1 MIKTVASVLLLGLIL
16 APVSAQSKKHPGVP
30 TLQPGSQ
37 DFSEW
42 DEERDGPLPHWPIPP
57 RAPRPGPRSV
67 IPYSISAG
75 AGRGPVG
82 TASEIKPMHV
92 PSGPIVSQREFG
104 PTDGILFRFAT
115 GAWPQVVTDC
125 VAGITGDPTRSDK
138 AYVVVASSS
147 VEAIATTFFTNAGAD
162 MSKVVFMHMPSD
174 AIWLT
179 DYGPNFILQD
189 GAPALVDSNYYILS
203 RTKDNFVPTQVGEDN
218 LQIPVYAMG
227 MGTSARGN
235 LLVGS
240 DGVAYASDVIEEYN
254 PDFTVQYIAD
264 LYQEYLGIDTLH
276 LFPALPTT
284 VDLTGHID
292 MWMNLVDDQNVV
304 ISQFAPGSNATAI
317 AITDNAAIY
326 MANLGFNVFRVP
338 DSVGPHPGWP
348 GADIHF
354 TYTNGFRINDR
365 LFIIKYGDGDPARIA
380 DDQAALAVYQ
390 AAAPT
395 CQIIQIDCY
404 DIIWAAGAM
413 HCITMNVPRRDE
425 SIPAVHL
432 ESPDGGELLVSGT
445 TYEIEWSAI
454 DDVAVTG
461 IDLRYSTD
469 GGASFPY
476 LIASGLAND
485 GREPWTVPTL
495 PGVVD
500 RVVLQVDAHDG
511 TGNRGRD
518 WSDSLLEIRVANQK
532 VYDFSTGGGVDKW
545 GWGVSTDSWSD
556 LDGVRRPAAVNQ
568 TIDSVDPLAYS
579 KISISDATGGDTDTN
594 RYSSS
599 LPPVGEESTHI
610 FEFDITENPAT
621 ILDIALHWEGY
632 GDACGQTELYVWNAA
647 GQNWSDGAG
656 TLGENMYVENFAG
669 NRDGVLEGNIRKDF
683 ADYIE
688 SNGRLTLLVYTE
700 YVRKRAFHDYISV
713 TVTRDGP

>member
-1 MIKTVASVLLLGLIL
+1 MIKTFASALLLGLVL
-16 APVSAQSKKHPGVP
+16 APVSAQSRQQSGGP

-37 DFSEW
+37 DFAEW

-57 RAPRPGPRSV
+57 RAPRAVSRSL

-75 AGRGPVG
+75 AGRGPVAPG
-82 TASEIKPMHV
+82 SEINPMHA

-104 PTDGILFRFAT
+104 PTDGILFRYAG
-115 GAWPQVVTDC
+115 GAWPQVVADC
-125 VAGITGDPTRSDK
+125 VGAITGDPTRSDK
-138 AYVVVASSS
+138 AYVVVANSN
-147 VEAIATTFFTNAGAD
+147 VEANATTRFTNAGAD

-218 LQIPVYAMG
+218 LEIPVYAMG

-254 PDFTVQYIAD
+254 PDFSVQYIAD
-264 LYQEYLGIDTLH
+264 LYQQYLGIDTLH

-304 ISQFAPGSNATAI
+304 ISQFEPGSNATAI
-317 AITDNAAIY
+317 AITDNAAVY

-425 SIPAVHL
+425 SIPAICL

-445 TYEIEWSAI
+445 TQEIEWSAI
-454 DDVAVTG
+454 DDVTVTG

-469 GGASFPY
+469 GGATFPY

-495 PGVVD
+495 AAAED
-500 RVVLQVDAHDG
+500 RVVLKAIAHDG
-511 TGNRGRD
+511 SGNRGRD
-518 WSDSLLEIRVANQK
+518 WSDSHLEIRTANQK
-532 VYDFSTGGGVDKW
+532 VYDFSTGAGVDKW

-556 LDGVRRPAAVNQ
+556 LDGVRRPASVNQ
-568 TIDSVDPLAYS
+568 AIDSVDPLAYT
-579 KISISDATGGDTDTN
+579 KISVSDATGGDTDSN
-594 RYSSS
+594 RYISGT
-599 LPPVGEESTHI
+599 PPVGGESTHI
-610 FEFDITENPAT
+610 FEFTLTENPAT
-621 ILDIALHWEGY
+621 ILDIAVHWEGY
-632 GDACGQTELYVWNAA
+632 GDACGQTELYIWNEAE
-647 GQNWSDGAG
+647 QNWSDGAG
-656 TLGENMYVENFAG
+656 VLGENMYVENFAG

-683 ADYIE
+683 ADYLD
-688 SNGRLTLLVYTE
+688 SNDRLTLLVYTE
-700 YVRKRAFHDYISV
+700 YVRKRAFHDYVSV